1 MKKLKILLISL
12 VGLIVVLSL
21 AAVIAIKVFLPE
33 DKIKS
38 YITDYAKN
46 NLNREVTFD
55 KLSFKLIG
63 IDLKNFKM
71 SEKSTLSDGTFI
83 KADDFI
89 VKISP
94 LPLLKK
100 NIKISRILLDSIDI
114 NITKDE
120 NGLFNFDDIIKSFQ
134 TEEPQDEQKQEQ
146 VSDTKSSSGSF
157 DLSIHHFDIK
167 NANIIYIDKISN
179 LEASIKNFNLK
190 AKDFSLTDVFGCET
204 SFDLAVKQNK
214 LDISLP
220 LRAKFKT
227 NLNNFDMDKLYLDVE
242 TFETNFNNAT
252 ISLQGKIES
261 LNVPKIDCN
270 LILKNIDEQTFKDF
284 IEPKTKFKA
293 DEITFKTKSVVNISS
308 MNATIES
315 LSLVLPNSTADLEG
329 TIDWGKQDIEY
340 NLKLVIDLLIDNF
353 AKVVPEYNLAGRIKT
368 NLEAT
373 QNFCEGTFALE
384 NISSDSSFGKVSNL
398 NADLY
403 LKAENKTPLYKANLS
418 ALDIDSL
425 AFNIKQLSLKYNGAD
440 FSLVGELTKQ
450 LRSALTLN
458 LKSKNI
464 TNNTFKNFYK
474 CPVKFI
480 VPTLDIDTILSF
492 NLITKAA
499 DITKLNI
506 RIPDSSANVTGLL
519 NWKKQNN
526 FIYNLSLNL
535 NLLLDNIAKNFPE
548 YKMKGKIVSD
558 AKVSNN
564 DFSGNLICSN
574 VAFEY
579 LPLATISKL
588 NIDATA
594 KSKKNIVI
602 KTINGIF
609 NEGKFEGDGSLI
621 NKDIKFNFNM
631 DKLKIAESSQNSK
644 QQPKKEEKKSS
655 SSSQDFNYNIYTD
668 ISINDINTPY
678 LVTKKATLKTA
689 LKTVTS
695 TCKKANGTFV
705 FNMDAGTISNV
716 NKLTD
721 NKMANTFL
729 SLFNVVN
736 NNRTKETKGNSKNDI
751 SFQNIICDVLLTDG
765 LIKTN
770 DVSIKIPTAK
780 IIAKGTIDL
789 KTEAL
794 KLAVTAGD
802 YTGMKIEGTM
812 SNPKISYDVAAAVAT
827 ALGDKSVGDALKSLF
842 KMDNK
847 KNSSKQEAKQE
858 TVQENAQP
866 ATRENTQQET
876 VTQQE
881 TTEPIKQET
890 SAAQEEQKQEAVQ
903 ETKQEPVQE
912 VKQETTTVQ
921 EEPKQETVQEPQ
933 QEEVKQEI
941 VQQEPKQEMQQE
953 TKQEEP
959 KSEETNDNN

>member
-12 VGLIVVLSL
+12 AGLIVVLSL

-46 NLNREVTFD
+46 NFNREVTFD

-71 SEKSTLSDGTFI
+71 SEKSTLNDGIFI

-167 NANIIYIDKISN
+167 NANIIYIDKTSN
-179 LEASIKNFNLK
+179 LEASVKNFNLK
-190 AKDFSLTDVFGCET
+190 TKDFSLVDMFGCET

-220 LRAKFKT
+220 LRANFKT

-315 LSLVLPNSTADLEG
+315 LSLVLPNSTADLVG
-329 TIDWGKQDIEY
+329 TIDWGKQDVEY
-340 NLKLVIDLLIDNF
+340 NLKLNLDLLIDNF
-353 AKVVPEYNLAGRIKT
+353 AKLVPEYNLAGRIKT

-384 NISSDSSFGKVSNL
+384 NISSDSNFGKISNL
-398 NADLY
+398 NADFY

-425 AFNIKQLSLKYNGAD
+425 AFNIKQISMKYNDAD
-440 FSLVGELTKQ
+440 ISLIGELTKQ
-450 LRSALTLN
+450 LRSAFTLN

-548 YKMKGKIVSD
+548 YKMKGKIVSA

-564 DFSGNLICSN
+564 DFSGNLTCSN
-574 VAFEY
+574 VSFEY

-631 DKLKIAESSQNSK
+631 DKLKIAESSQSSE

-655 SSSQDFNYNIYTD
+655 SSTQDFNYNIYTD

-847 KNSSKQEAKQE
+847 KESSKQEVKQE
-858 TVQENAQP
+858 PAQENTQP
-866 ATRENTQQET
+866 ATQEKTQQET

-881 TTEPIKQET
+881 TTESVK
-890 SAAQEEQKQEAVQ
+890 QEEQKQE
-903 ETKQEPVQE
+903 E

-921 EEPKQETVQEPQ
+921 EEPKQETVQETK
-933 QEEVKQEI
+933 QEPVQEVKQEESKEEEKNTQET
-941 VQQEPKQEMQQE
+941 VQQEPKQETQQE
-953 TKQEEP
+953 TKLEEP
-959 KSEETNDNN
+959 KSEETSDNN

>member
-12 VGLIVVLSL
+12 AGLIVVLSL

-46 NLNREVTFD
+46 NFNREVTFD

-71 SEKSTLSDGTFI
+71 SEKSTLNDGIFI

-167 NANIIYIDKISN
+167 NANIIYIDKTSN

-190 AKDFSLTDVFGCET
+190 TKDFSLVDMFGCET

-220 LRAKFKT
+220 LRANFKT

-315 LSLVLPNSTADLEG
+315 LSLVLPNSTADLVG
-329 TIDWGKQDIEY
+329 TIDWGKQDVEY
-340 NLKLVIDLLIDNF
+340 NLKLNLDLLIDNF
-353 AKVVPEYNLAGRIKT
+353 AKLVPEYNLAGRIKT

-384 NISSDSSFGKVSNL
+384 NISSDSNFGKISNL
-398 NADLY
+398 NADFY

-425 AFNIKQLSLKYNGAD
+425 AFNIKQISMKYNDAD
-440 FSLVGELTKQ
+440 ISLIGELTKQ
-450 LRSALTLN
+450 LRSAFTLN

-564 DFSGNLICSN
+564 DFSGNLTCSN

-579 LPLATISKL
+579 LPLAAISKL

-631 DKLKIAESSQNSK
+631 DKLKIAESSQSSK

-695 TCKKANGTFV
+695 TCKKANGTFA

-847 KNSSKQEAKQE
+847 KESSKQEVKQE
-858 TVQENAQP
+858 PAQENTQP
-866 ATRENTQQET
+866 ATQENTQQET

-881 TTEPIKQET
+881 TTESVK
-890 SAAQEEQKQEAVQ
+890 QEEQKQE
-903 ETKQEPVQE
+903 E
-912 VKQETTTVQ
+912 VKQETTAVQ
-921 EEPKQETVQEPQ
+921 EEPKQETVQEIK
-933 QEEVKQEI
+933 QEPVQEVKAEEPKEEEKNTQET
-941 VQQEPKQEMQQE
+941 VQQEPKQEIQQE
-953 TKQEEP
+953 TKLEEP
-959 KSEETNDNN
+959 KSEETSDNNQ

>member
-12 VGLIVVLSL
+12 AGLIVVLSL

-46 NLNREVTFD
+46 NFNREVTFD

-71 SEKSTLSDGTFI
+71 SEKSTLNDGIFI

-167 NANIIYIDKISN
+167 NANIIYIDKTSN

-190 AKDFSLTDVFGCET
+190 TKDFSLVDMFGCET

-220 LRAKFKT
+220 LRANFKT

-315 LSLVLPNSTADLEG
+315 LSLVLPNSTADLVG
-329 TIDWGKQDIEY
+329 TIDWGKQDVEY
-340 NLKLVIDLLIDNF
+340 NLKLNLDLLIDNF
-353 AKVVPEYNLAGRIKT
+353 AKLVPEYNLAGRIKT

-384 NISSDSSFGKVSNL
+384 NISSDSNFGKISNL
-398 NADLY
+398 NADFY

-425 AFNIKQLSLKYNGAD
+425 AFNIKQISMKYNDAD
-440 FSLVGELTKQ
+440 ISLIGELTKQ
-450 LRSALTLN
+450 LRSAFTLN

-564 DFSGNLICSN
+564 DFSGNLTCSN

-579 LPLATISKL
+579 LPLAAISKL

-847 KNSSKQEAKQE
+847 KESSKQEVKQE
-858 TVQENAQP
+858 PAQENTQL
-866 ATRENTQQET
+866 ATQEKTQQET

-881 TTEPIKQET
+881 TTESVK
-890 SAAQEEQKQEAVQ
+890 QEEQKQE
-903 ETKQEPVQE
+903 E

-921 EEPKQETVQEPQ
+921 EEPKQETVQETK
-933 QEEVKQEI
+933 QEPVQEVKQEESKEEEKNTQET
-941 VQQEPKQEMQQE
+941 VQQEPKQETQQE

-959 KSEETNDNN
+959 KSEETSDNN

>member
-12 VGLIVVLSL
+12 AGLIVVLSL

-71 SEKSTLSDGTFI
+71 SEKSTLNDGIFI

-167 NANIIYIDKISN
+167 NANIIYIDKTSN

-190 AKDFSLTDVFGCET
+190 TKDFSLVDMFGCET

-214 LDISLP
+214 LNISLP
-220 LRAKFKT
+220 LRANFKT

-284 IEPKTKFKA
+284 IEPKTKFKS

-315 LSLVLPNSTADLEG
+315 LSLVLPNSTADLVG
-329 TIDWGKQDIEY
+329 TIDWGKQDVEY
-340 NLKLVIDLLIDNF
+340 NLKLNLDLLIDNF
-353 AKVVPEYNLAGRIKT
+353 AKLVPEYNLAGRIKT

-384 NISSDSSFGKVSNL
+384 NISSDSNFGKISNL
-398 NADLY
+398 NADFY

-425 AFNIKQLSLKYNGAD
+425 AFNIKQISMKYNDAD
-440 FSLVGELTKQ
+440 ISLIGELTKQ
-450 LRSALTLN
+450 LRSAFTLN

-506 RIPDSSANVTGLL
+506 RIPDSSANITGLL

-564 DFSGNLICSN
+564 DFSGNLTCSN

-579 LPLATISKL
+579 LPLAAISKL

-631 DKLKIAESSQNSK
+631 DKLKIAESSQSSE

-655 SSSQDFNYNIYTD
+655 SSTQDFNYNIYTD

-847 KNSSKQEAKQE
+847 KESSKQEVKQE
-858 TVQENAQP
+858 PAQENTQP
-866 ATRENTQQET
+866 ATQEKTQQET

-881 TTEPIKQET
+881 TTESVK
-890 SAAQEEQKQEAVQ
+890 QEEQKQE
-903 ETKQEPVQE
+903 E

-921 EEPKQETVQEPQ
+921 EEPKQETVQETK
-933 QEEVKQEI
+933 QEPVQEVKQEESKEEEKNTQET
-941 VQQEPKQEMQQE
+941 VQQEPKQETQQE
-953 TKQEEP
+953 TKLEEP
-959 KSEETNDNN
+959 KSEETSDNN

>member
-12 VGLIVVLSL
+12 VGLVVVLSI
-21 AAVIAIKVFLPE
+21 AAVIAVKVFLPE

-38 YITDYAKN
+38 YIVDYAKN

-55 KLSFKLIG
+55 KLSFKIIG

-71 SEKSTLSDGTFI
+71 SERSTLNDGTFI

-94 LPLLKK
+94 WPLLAKK
-100 NIKISRILLDSIDI
+100 VQVSRILLDSIDI
-114 NITKDE
+114 NIIKDE

-134 TEEPQDEQKQEQ
+134 SEETQQETKQEQ
-146 VSDTKSSSGSF
+146 VENKDSSSSF
-157 DLSIHHFDIK
+157 DVKIHHFDIK
-167 NANIIYIDKISN
+167 NANIVYIDKTSN

-190 AKDFSLTDVFGCET
+190 TKDFSLTDMFGCET

-220 LRAKFKT
+220 LSAKFKT
-227 NLNNFDMDKLYLDVE
+227 NLNNFDMDKLFLDVE

-252 ISLQGKIES
+252 ISLQGKIE
-261 LNVPKIDCN
+261 NINAPDIDCN
-270 LILKNIDEQTFKDF
+270 LILKNIDDQTFKDF
-284 IEPKTKFKA
+284 FESKAKFKA
-293 DEITFKTKSVVNISS
+293 DEIIFKTKSVIDING
-308 MNATIES
+308 MKANIES
-315 LSLVLPNSTADLEG
+315 LSLVLPNSTADASG
-329 TIDWGKQDIEY
+329 TINWGKEDIEY
-340 NLKLVIDLLIDNF
+340 NVKLNIDLLVDNF
-353 AKVVPEYNLAGRIKT
+353 AKLITEYNLTGRLKT
-368 NLEAT
+368 NVEAT
-373 QNFCEGTFALE
+373 QNFCEGTFAFE
-384 NISSDSSFGKVSNL
+384 NISSKSEFGNISNL
-398 NADLY
+398 NADCY
-403 LKAENKTPLYKANLS
+403 LKAEHSAPLYKADFSTLGIDFLS
-418 ALDIDSL
+418 
-425 AFNIKQLSLKYNGAD
+425 FNINNLSLKYNDAE
-440 FSLVGELTKQ
+440 FSLVGELAKQ

-464 TNNTFKNFYK
+464 TNKTFKNFFE

-492 NLITKAA
+492 NLNTKAA

-506 RIPDSSANVTGLL
+506 KIPDSSADVTGSL
-519 NWKKQNN
+519 NWKRQNN
-526 FIYNLSLNL
+526 FVYNLAINL
-535 NLLLDNIAKNFPE
+535 KLLLDNIAKNFPE

-564 DFSGNLICSN
+564 DLSGNLTCSN

-579 LPLATISKL
+579 LPLASVSKL
-588 NIDATA
+588 NIEATA

-609 NEGKFEGDGSLI
+609 NEGNFEGNGSLI

-631 DKLKIAESSQNSK
+631 DKLKIAESSQSSK
-644 QQPKKEEKKSS
+644 QEPKKEEKKS

-678 LVTKKATLKTA
+678 LVSKKASLKTA

-695 TCKKANGTFV
+695 TCKNTNGTFALTI
-705 FNMDAGTISNV
+705 DAGTISNV

-729 SLFNVVN
+729 SLFNIVN

-751 SFQNIICDVLLTDG
+751 SFQNIICDVLFTDG
-765 LIKTN
+765 VIKTN

-780 IIAKGTIDL
+780 IIAKGTIDM

-794 KLAVTAGD
+794 NLAVTAGD
-802 YTGMKIEGTM
+802 YTGMKIKGTM
-812 SNPKISYDVAAAVAT
+812 SDPKISYDVAAAAAT
-827 ALGDKSVGDALKSLF
+827 LLGDNNVTNSIMGLFGKS
-842 KMDNK
+842 NK
-847 KNSSKQEAKQE
+847 KDEKKKQDTTQE
-858 TVQENAQP
+858 T
-866 ATRENTQQET
+866 
-876 VTQQE
+876 
-881 TTEPIKQET
+881 KQET
-890 SAAQEEQKQEAVQ
+890 SSAQETKQEEVKQESAQETTATSETKQEETVQQEVKQEEQKQE
-903 ETKQEPVQE
+903 
-912 VKQETTTVQ
+912 TV
-921 EEPKQETVQEPQ
+921 
-933 QEEVKQEI
+933 
-941 VQQEPKQEMQQE
+941 QE

-959 KSEETNDNN
+959 AQQEVKQEEVKQEETKSEEPKAEGTS

>member
-21 AAVIAIKVFLPE
+21 AVVIAIKVFLPE

-55 KLSFKLIG
+55 KLSIKFIG

-71 SEKSTLSDGTFI
+71 SERSTLNDGTFI

-94 LPLLKK
+94 WPLLTKK
-100 NIKISRILLDSIDI
+100 VQVSRILLDSIDI

-134 TEEPQDEQKQEQ
+134 SEESSQETKQEQ
-146 VSDTKSSSGSF
+146 VSDNKDSSGL
-157 DLSIHHFDIK
+157 DVRIHHFDIK
-167 NANIIYIDKISN
+167 NANIIYIDKTSN

-190 AKDFSLTDVFGCET
+190 TKNFSLTDIFGCET

-227 NLNNFDMDKLYLDVE
+227 NLNNFDMDKLFLDVE
-242 TFETNFNNAT
+242 TFETNLNNAT
-252 ISLQGKIES
+252 ISLQGKIEN
-261 LNVPKIDCN
+261 LNAPQIDCN

-284 IEPKTKFKA
+284 FNSETKFKA

-315 LSLVLPNSTADLEG
+315 LSLVLPNSTADMSG
-329 TIDWGKQDIEY
+329 TVNWGKQDIEY
-340 NLKLVIDLLIDNF
+340 DVKLVIDLLLDNF
-353 AKVVPEYNLAGRIKT
+353 AKAIPEYNLTGRFKT
-368 NLEAT
+368 DLEAT
-373 QNFCEGTFALE
+373 QKFCEGTFVLE
-384 NISSDSSFGKVSNL
+384 NVSSDSKYGKVSNL
-398 NADLY
+398 NTNIY
-403 LKAENKTPLYKANLS
+403 LKAENSSPLYKANFS
-418 ALDIDSL
+418 TLDIESL
-425 AFNIKQLSLKYNGAD
+425 AFNIKQLSLKYNDAEI
-440 FSLVGELTKQ
+440 SLVGELTKQ

-464 TNNTFKNFYK
+464 THNTFKSFYK

-480 VPTLDIDTILSF
+480 LPTLDIDAISSF
-492 NLITKAA
+492 NLVTKAA

-506 RIPDSSANVTGLL
+506 KIPDSYANVTGLI
-519 NWKKQNN
+519 NWKKS
-526 FIYNLSLNL
+526 FVYNLSLNL

-564 DFSGNLICSN
+564 DLSGNLTCSN

-579 LPLATISKL
+579 LPLASVSKL
-588 NIDATA
+588 NIEATA

-609 NEGKFEGDGSLI
+609 NEGNFEGNGSLI

-631 DKLKIAESSQNSK
+631 DKLKIAESSQSSK
-644 QQPKKEEKKSS
+644 QEPKKEEKKS

-678 LVTKKATLKTA
+678 LVSKKAALKTA

-695 TCKKANGTFV
+695 TCNKTNGTFALTI
-705 FNMDAGTISNV
+705 DAGTISNV

-729 SLFNVVN
+729 SLFNIVN

-751 SFQNIICDVLLTDG
+751 SFQNIICDVLFTDG

-780 IIAKGTIDL
+780 IIASGTINM
-789 KTEAL
+789 KNEAL
-794 KLAVTAGD
+794 KLSVTAGD
-802 YTGMKIEGTM
+802 YTAMKIGGTM
-812 SNPKISYDVAAAVAT
+812 SDPKISYDVAAAAAT
-827 ALGDKSVGDALKSLF
+827 LLGDNNITNSIMGLFGKS
-842 KMDNK
+842 NK
-847 KNSSKQEAKQE
+847 KEEKKKQDTTQETKQEEAK
-858 TVQENAQP
+858 
-866 ATRENTQQET
+866 
-876 VTQQE
+876 
-881 TTEPIKQET
+881 
-890 SAAQEEQKQEAVQ
+890 QEEQKQE
-903 ETKQEPVQE
+903 E
-912 VKQETTTVQ
+912 VKQENIQ
-921 EEPKQETVQEPQ
+921 QETKTETV
-933 QEEVKQEI
+933 
-941 VQQEPKQEMQQE
+941 QE

-959 KSEETNDNN
+959 VQEESKQEEVKQEEVKQETAQQEPQTAAQEEIKQEEQKQEEVKAEETKQEEVKQEETKTEETTDNN

>member
-1 MKKLKILLISL
+1 MKKLKILLFSL
-12 VGLIVVLSL
+12 AGLIVVLSV

-55 KLSFKLIG
+55 KLSIKFIG

-71 SEKSTLSDGTFI
+71 SERSTLKDGTFI

-89 VKISP
+89 VKVSP

-134 TEEPQDEQKQEQ
+134 SEQPQQEQKKEQ
-146 VSDTKSSSGSF
+146 VSDTKSSSSSF
-157 DLSIHHFDIK
+157 DLNIHRFDIK
-167 NANIIYIDKISN
+167 NANIIYIDKTSN

-190 AKDFSLTDVFGCET
+190 TKDFSLTDMFGCET

-220 LRAKFKT
+220 LRANFKT
-227 NLNNFDMDKLYLDVE
+227 NLNNFDMDKMYLDVE

-252 ISLQGKIES
+252 ISLQGKIE
-261 LNVPKIDCN
+261 NINAPKIDCN

-284 IEPKTKFKA
+284 FDCKTKFKA
-293 DEITFKTKSVVNISS
+293 DEITFKTKSTVNISS
-308 MNATIES
+308 MNADIES
-315 LSLVLPNSTADLEG
+315 LSLMLPNSTADLVG
-329 TIDWGKQDIEY
+329 TIDWGKQDVEY
-340 NLKLVIDLLIDNF
+340 NLKLNLDLLIDNF
-353 AKVVPEYNLAGRIKT
+353 AKLVPEYNLTGRLKT
-368 NLEAT
+368 NVEAT
-373 QNFCEGTFALE
+373 QNFCEGTFAFE

-403 LKAENKTPLYKANLS
+403 LKAENSLPLHKADFSTLG
-418 ALDIDSL
+418 IDSL
-425 AFNIKQLSLKYNGAD
+425 AFNIKQLSLKYNDAD
-440 FSLVGELTKQ
+440 ISLTGELTKQ

-492 NLITKAA
+492 NLNSKAA

-564 DFSGNLICSN
+564 DFSGNLTCSN

-579 LPLATISKL
+579 LPLAAISKL

-609 NEGKFEGDGSLI
+609 NEGKFEGNGSLI

-631 DKLKIAESSQNSK
+631 DKLKISESSQSSK

-655 SSSQDFNYNIYTD
+655 SSSQDFNYNVYTD

-678 LVTKKATLKTA
+678 LVTKKAALKTA
-689 LKTVTS
+689 LTSVTS
-695 TCKKANGTFV
+695 TCNKANGTFV

-780 IIAKGTIDL
+780 IIAKGTINL
-789 KTEAL
+789 KNEAL
-794 KLAVTAGD
+794 KLAVTAGN

-847 KNSSKQEAKQE
+847 KESSKKESNQEVKQE
-858 TVQENAQP
+858 TAQENTQP
-866 ATRENTQQET
+866 ATQEEPKQET

-881 TTEPIKQET
+881 TTEPVKQET
-890 SAAQEEQKQEAVQ
+890 TTVQEEQKQETVQ

-912 VKQETTTVQ
+912 VKQEEQNTQETVK
-921 EEPKQETVQEPQ
+921 EEPKQETVQETP
-933 QEEVKQEI
+933 
-941 VQQEPKQEMQQE
+941 QE

-959 KSEETNDNN
+959 KSEENSDNN

>member
-1 MKKLKILLISL
+1 MKKLKILLFSL
-12 VGLIVVLSL
+12 AGLIVVLSV

-55 KLSFKLIG
+55 KLSIKFIG

-71 SEKSTLSDGTFI
+71 SERSTLKDGTFI

-89 VKISP
+89 VKVSP
-94 LPLLKK
+94 FPLLKK

-134 TEEPQDEQKQEQ
+134 SEQPQQEQKKEQ
-146 VSDTKSSSGSF
+146 VSDTKSSSSSF
-157 DLSIHHFDIK
+157 DLNIHRFDIK
-167 NANIIYIDKISN
+167 NANIIYIDKTSN

-190 AKDFSLTDVFGCET
+190 TKDFSLTDMFGCET

-220 LRAKFKT
+220 LRANFKT
-227 NLNNFDMDKLYLDVE
+227 NLNNFDMDKMYLDVE

-252 ISLQGKIES
+252 ISLQGKIE
-261 LNVPKIDCN
+261 NINAPKIDCN

-284 IEPKTKFKA
+284 FDCKTKFKA
-293 DEITFKTKSVVNISS
+293 DEITFKTKSTVNISS
-308 MNATIES
+308 MNADIES
-315 LSLVLPNSTADLEG
+315 LSLMLPNSTADLVG
-329 TIDWGKQDIEY
+329 TIDWGKQDVEY
-340 NLKLVIDLLIDNF
+340 NLKLNLDLLIDNF
-353 AKVVPEYNLAGRIKT
+353 AKLVPEYNLTGRLKT
-368 NLEAT
+368 NVEAT
-373 QNFCEGTFALE
+373 QNFCEGTFAFE

-403 LKAENKTPLYKANLS
+403 LKAENSSPLYKADFSTLG
-418 ALDIDSL
+418 IDSL
-425 AFNIKQLSLKYNGAD
+425 AFNIKQLSLKYNDAD
-440 FSLVGELTKQ
+440 ISLTGELTKQ

-480 VPTLDIDTILSF
+480 VPALDIDTILSF
-492 NLITKAA
+492 NLNSKAA

-564 DFSGNLICSN
+564 DFSGNLTCSN

-579 LPLATISKL
+579 LPLAAISKL

-609 NEGKFEGDGSLI
+609 NEGKFEGNGSLI

-631 DKLKIAESSQNSK
+631 DKLKISESSQSSK

-655 SSSQDFNYNIYTD
+655 SSSQDFNYNVYTD

-678 LVTKKATLKTA
+678 LVTKKAALKTA
-689 LKTVTS
+689 LTSVTS
-695 TCKKANGTFV
+695 TCNKANGTFV

-780 IIAKGTIDL
+780 IIAKGTINL
-789 KTEAL
+789 KNEAL
-794 KLAVTAGD
+794 KLAVTAGN

-847 KNSSKQEAKQE
+847 KESSKKESNQEVKQE
-858 TVQENAQP
+858 TAQENTQP
-866 ATRENTQQET
+866 ATQEEPKQET

-881 TTEPIKQET
+881 TTEPVKQET
-890 SAAQEEQKQEAVQ
+890 TTVQEEQKQETVQ

-912 VKQETTTVQ
+912 VKQEEQNTQETVK
-921 EEPKQETVQEPQ
+921 EEPKQETVQETP
-933 QEEVKQEI
+933 
-941 VQQEPKQEMQQE
+941 QE

-959 KSEETNDNN
+959 KSEENSDNN

>member
-1 MKKLKILLISL
+1 MKKLKILLFSL
-12 VGLIVVLSL
+12 AGLIVVLSV

-55 KLSFKLIG
+55 KLSIKFIG

-71 SEKSTLSDGTFI
+71 SEKSTLNDGTFI

-89 VKISP
+89 VKVSP

-134 TEEPQDEQKQEQ
+134 SEQPQQEQKKEQ
-146 VSDTKSSSGSF
+146 VSDTKSSSSSF
-157 DLSIHHFDIK
+157 DLNIHRFDIK
-167 NANIIYIDKISN
+167 NANIIYIDKTSN

-190 AKDFSLTDVFGCET
+190 TKDFSLTDMFGCET

-220 LRAKFKT
+220 LRANFKT
-227 NLNNFDMDKLYLDVE
+227 NLNNFDMDKMYLDVE

-252 ISLQGKIES
+252 ISLQGKIE
-261 LNVPKIDCN
+261 NINAPKIDCN

-284 IEPKTKFKA
+284 FDCKTKFKA
-293 DEITFKTKSVVNISS
+293 DEITFKTKSAVNISS
-308 MNATIES
+308 MNADIES
-315 LSLVLPNSTADLEG
+315 LSLVLPNSTADLVG
-329 TIDWGKQDIEY
+329 TIDWGKQDVEY
-340 NLKLVIDLLIDNF
+340 NLKLNLDLLIDNF
-353 AKVVPEYNLAGRIKT
+353 AKLVPEYNLTGRLKT
-368 NLEAT
+368 NVEAT
-373 QNFCEGTFALE
+373 QNFCEGTFAFE

-403 LKAENKTPLYKANLS
+403 LKAENSSPLYKADFSTLG
-418 ALDIDSL
+418 IDSL
-425 AFNIKQLSLKYNGAD
+425 AFNIKQLSLKYNDAD
-440 FSLVGELTKQ
+440 ISLTGELTKQ

-492 NLITKAA
+492 NLNSKAA

-564 DFSGNLICSN
+564 DFSGNLTCSN

-579 LPLATISKL
+579 LPLAAISKL

-609 NEGKFEGDGSLI
+609 NEGKFEGNGSLI

-631 DKLKIAESSQNSK
+631 DKLKIAESSQSSK

-678 LVTKKATLKTA
+678 LVTKKAALKTA
-689 LKTVTS
+689 LTSVTS
-695 TCKKANGTFV
+695 TCNKANGTFV

-780 IIAKGTIDL
+780 IIAKGTINL
-789 KTEAL
+789 KNEAL

-847 KNSSKQEAKQE
+847 KESSKKESNQEVKQE
-858 TVQENAQP
+858 TAQENTQP
-866 ATRENTQQET
+866 ATQEEPKQET

-881 TTEPIKQET
+881 TTEPVKQET
-890 SAAQEEQKQEAVQ
+890 STVQEEQKQETVQ

-912 VKQETTTVQ
+912 VKQEEQNTQETVK
-921 EEPKQETVQEPQ
+921 EEPKQETVQETP
-933 QEEVKQEI
+933 
-941 VQQEPKQEMQQE
+941 QE
-953 TKQEEP
+953 TKQEES
-959 KSEETNDNN
+959 KSEEPNAEGTTEGE

>member
-12 VGLIVVLSL
+12 AGLIVVLSL

-71 SEKSTLSDGTFI
+71 SEKSTLNDGIFI

-167 NANIIYIDKISN
+167 NANIIYIDKTSN
-179 LEASIKNFNLK
+179 LEASVKNFNLK
-190 AKDFSLTDVFGCET
+190 TKDFSLVDMFGCET

-220 LRAKFKT
+220 LRANFKT

-315 LSLVLPNSTADLEG
+315 LSLVLPNSTADLVG
-329 TIDWGKQDIEY
+329 TIDWGKQDVEY
-340 NLKLVIDLLIDNF
+340 NLKLNLDLLIDNF
-353 AKVVPEYNLAGRIKT
+353 AKLVPEYNLAGRIKT

-384 NISSDSSFGKVSNL
+384 NISSDSNFGKISNL
-398 NADLY
+398 NADFY

-425 AFNIKQLSLKYNGAD
+425 AFNIKQISMKYNDAD
-440 FSLVGELTKQ
+440 ISLIGELTKQ
-450 LRSALTLN
+450 LRSAFTLN

-480 VPTLDIDTILSF
+480 VPTLDIYTILSF

-564 DFSGNLICSN
+564 DFSGNLTCSN

-579 LPLATISKL
+579 LPLAAISKL

-631 DKLKIAESSQNSK
+631 DKLKIAESSQSSK

-655 SSSQDFNYNIYTD
+655 ASTQDFNYNIYTD

-695 TCKKANGTFV
+695 TCKKANGTFA

-847 KNSSKQEAKQE
+847 KESSKQEVKQE
-858 TVQENAQP
+858 PAQENTQP
-866 ATRENTQQET
+866 ATQEKTQQET

-881 TTEPIKQET
+881 TTESVK
-890 SAAQEEQKQEAVQ
+890 QEEQKQE
-903 ETKQEPVQE
+903 E

-921 EEPKQETVQEPQ
+921 EEPKQETVQETK
-933 QEEVKQEI
+933 QEPVQEVKQEESKEEEKNTQET
-941 VQQEPKQEMQQE
+941 VQQEPKQEIQQE
-953 TKQEEP
+953 TKLEEP
-959 KSEETNDNN
+959 KSEETSDNN

>member
-1 MKKLKILLISL
+1 MKKLKILLFSL
-12 VGLIVVLSL
+12 AGLIVVLSI

-55 KLSFKLIG
+55 KLSIKFIG

-71 SEKSTLSDGTFI
+71 SEKSTLNDGTFI

-89 VKISP
+89 VKVSP

-134 TEEPQDEQKQEQ
+134 SEQPQQEQKKEQ
-146 VSDTKSSSGSF
+146 VSDTKSSSSSF
-157 DLSIHHFDIK
+157 DLNIHRFDIK
-167 NANIIYIDKISN
+167 NANIIYIDKTSN

-190 AKDFSLTDVFGCET
+190 TKDFSLTDMFGCET

-220 LRAKFKT
+220 LRANFKT
-227 NLNNFDMDKLYLDVE
+227 NLNNFDMDKMYLDVE

-252 ISLQGKIES
+252 ISLQGKIE
-261 LNVPKIDCN
+261 NINAPKIDCN

-284 IEPKTKFKA
+284 FDCKTKFKA
-293 DEITFKTKSVVNISS
+293 DEITFKTKSSVNISS
-308 MNATIES
+308 MNADIES
-315 LSLVLPNSTADLEG
+315 LSLVLPNSTADLVG
-329 TIDWGKQDIEY
+329 TIDWGKQDVEY
-340 NLKLVIDLLIDNF
+340 NLKLNLDLLIDNF
-353 AKVVPEYNLAGRIKT
+353 AKLVPEYNLTGRLKT

-373 QNFCEGTFALE
+373 QNFCEGTFAFE

-403 LKAENKTPLYKANLS
+403 LKAENGSPLYKADFSTLG
-418 ALDIDSL
+418 IDSL
-425 AFNIKQLSLKYNGAD
+425 AFNIKQLSLKYNDAD
-440 FSLVGELTKQ
+440 ISLTGELTKQ

-492 NLITKAA
+492 NLNTKAA

-564 DFSGNLICSN
+564 DFSGNLTCSN

-579 LPLATISKL
+579 LPLAAISKF

-609 NEGKFEGDGSLI
+609 NEGKFEGNGSLI

-631 DKLKIAESSQNSK
+631 DKLKISESSQSSK

-655 SSSQDFNYNIYTD
+655 SSTQDFNYNIYTD

-678 LVTKKATLKTA
+678 LVTKKAALKTA
-689 LKTVTS
+689 LTSVTS
-695 TCKKANGTFV
+695 TCNKANGTFV

-780 IIAKGTIDL
+780 IIAKGTINL
-789 KTEAL
+789 KNEAL

-847 KNSSKQEAKQE
+847 KESSKKESNQEVKQE
-858 TVQENAQP
+858 TAQENTQP
-866 ATRENTQQET
+866 ATQEEPKQET

-881 TTEPIKQET
+881 TTEPVKQET
-890 SAAQEEQKQEAVQ
+890 STVQEEQKQETVQ

-912 VKQETTTVQ
+912 VKQEETNTQETVK
-921 EEPKQETVQEPQ
+921 EEPKQETVQETP
-933 QEEVKQEI
+933 
-941 VQQEPKQEMQQE
+941 QE

-959 KSEETNDNN
+959 KSEEPNAEGTTEGE

>member
-12 VGLIVVLSL
+12 AGLIVVLSL

-71 SEKSTLSDGTFI
+71 SEKSTLNDGIFI

-167 NANIIYIDKISN
+167 NANIIYIDKTSN
-179 LEASIKNFNLK
+179 LEASVKNFNLK
-190 AKDFSLTDVFGCET
+190 TKDFSLVDMFGCET

-220 LRAKFKT
+220 LRANFKT

-315 LSLVLPNSTADLEG
+315 LSLVLPNSTADLVG
-329 TIDWGKQDIEY
+329 TIDWGKQDVEY
-340 NLKLVIDLLIDNF
+340 NLKLNLDLLIDNF
-353 AKVVPEYNLAGRIKT
+353 AKLVPEYNLAGRIKT

-384 NISSDSSFGKVSNL
+384 NISSDSNFGKISNL
-398 NADLY
+398 NADFY

-425 AFNIKQLSLKYNGAD
+425 AFNIKQISMKYNDAD
-440 FSLVGELTKQ
+440 ISLIGELTKQ
-450 LRSALTLN
+450 LRSAFTLN

-480 VPTLDIDTILSF
+480 VPTLDIYTILSF

-564 DFSGNLICSN
+564 DFSGNLTCSN

-579 LPLATISKL
+579 LPLAAISKL

-847 KNSSKQEAKQE
+847 KESSKQEVKQE
-858 TVQENAQP
+858 PAQENTQP
-866 ATRENTQQET
+866 ATQEKTQQET

-881 TTEPIKQET
+881 TTESVK
-890 SAAQEEQKQEAVQ
+890 QEEQKQE
-903 ETKQEPVQE
+903 E

-921 EEPKQETVQEPQ
+921 EEPKQETVQETK
-933 QEEVKQEI
+933 QEPVQEVKQEESKEEEKNTQET
-941 VQQEPKQEMQQE
+941 VQQEPKQETQQE

-959 KSEETNDNN
+959 KSEETSDNN

>member
-12 VGLIVVLSL
+12 AGLIVVLSL

-46 NLNREVTFD
+46 NFNREVTFD

-71 SEKSTLSDGTFI
+71 SEKSTLNDGIFI

-167 NANIIYIDKISN
+167 NANIIYIDKTSN

-190 AKDFSLTDVFGCET
+190 TKDFSLVDMFGCET

-220 LRAKFKT
+220 LRANFKT

-315 LSLVLPNSTADLEG
+315 LSLVLPNSTADLVG
-329 TIDWGKQDIEY
+329 TIDWGKQDVEY
-340 NLKLVIDLLIDNF
+340 NLKLNLDLLIDNF
-353 AKVVPEYNLAGRIKT
+353 AKLVPEYNLAGRIKT

-384 NISSDSSFGKVSNL
+384 NISSDSNFGKISNL
-398 NADLY
+398 NADFY

-425 AFNIKQLSLKYNGAD
+425 AFNIKQISMKYNDAD
-440 FSLVGELTKQ
+440 ISLIGELTKQ
-450 LRSALTLN
+450 LRSAFTLN

-564 DFSGNLICSN
+564 DFSGNLTCSN

-579 LPLATISKL
+579 LPLAAISKL

-847 KNSSKQEAKQE
+847 KESSKQEVKQE
-858 TVQENAQP
+858 PAQENTQL
-866 ATRENTQQET
+866 ATQEKTQQET

-881 TTEPIKQET
+881 TTESVK
-890 SAAQEEQKQEAVQ
+890 QEEQKQEAVKQETTTVQEEPKQEPVQ

-912 VKQETTTVQ
+912 VKQEESK
-921 EEPKQETVQEPQ
+921 EEEKNTQET
-933 QEEVKQEI
+933 
-941 VQQEPKQEMQQE
+941 VQQEPKQETQQE

-959 KSEETNDNN
+959 KSEETSDNN

>member
-1 MKKLKILLISL
+1 MKKLKILLFSL
-12 VGLIVVLSL
+12 AGLIVVLSV

-55 KLSFKLIG
+55 KLSIKFIG

-71 SEKSTLSDGTFI
+71 SERSTLKDGTFI

-89 VKISP
+89 VKVSP

-134 TEEPQDEQKQEQ
+134 SEQPQQEQKKEQ
-146 VSDTKSSSGSF
+146 VSDTKSSSSSF
-157 DLSIHHFDIK
+157 DLNIHRFDIK
-167 NANIIYIDKISN
+167 NANIIYIDKTSN

-190 AKDFSLTDVFGCET
+190 TKDFSLTDMFGCET

-220 LRAKFKT
+220 LRANFKT
-227 NLNNFDMDKLYLDVE
+227 NLNNFDMDKMYLDVE

-252 ISLQGKIES
+252 ISLQGKIE
-261 LNVPKIDCN
+261 NINAPKIDCN

-284 IEPKTKFKA
+284 FDCKTKFKA
-293 DEITFKTKSVVNISS
+293 DEITFKTKSTVNISS
-308 MNATIES
+308 MNADIES
-315 LSLVLPNSTADLEG
+315 LSLMLPNSTADLVG
-329 TIDWGKQDIEY
+329 TIDWGKQDVEY
-340 NLKLVIDLLIDNF
+340 NLKLNLDLLIDNF
-353 AKVVPEYNLAGRIKT
+353 AKLVPEYNLTGRLKT
-368 NLEAT
+368 NVEAT
-373 QNFCEGTFALE
+373 QNFCEGTFAFE

-403 LKAENKTPLYKANLS
+403 LKAENSLPLHKADFSTLG
-418 ALDIDSL
+418 IDSL
-425 AFNIKQLSLKYNGAD
+425 AFNIKQLSLKYNDAD
-440 FSLVGELTKQ
+440 ISLTGELTKQ

-480 VPTLDIDTILSF
+480 VPALDIDTILSF
-492 NLITKAA
+492 NLNSKAA

-564 DFSGNLICSN
+564 DFSGNLTCSN

-579 LPLATISKL
+579 LPLAAISKL

-609 NEGKFEGDGSLI
+609 NEGKFEGNGSLI

-631 DKLKIAESSQNSK
+631 DKLKISESSQSSK

-655 SSSQDFNYNIYTD
+655 SSSQDFNYNVYTD

-678 LVTKKATLKTA
+678 LVTKKAALKTA
-689 LKTVTS
+689 LTSVTS
-695 TCKKANGTFV
+695 TCNKANGTFV

-780 IIAKGTIDL
+780 IIAKGTINL
-789 KTEAL
+789 KNEAL
-794 KLAVTAGD
+794 KLAVTAGN

-847 KNSSKQEAKQE
+847 KESSKKESNQEVKQE
-858 TVQENAQP
+858 TAQENTQP
-866 ATRENTQQET
+866 ATQEEPKQET

-881 TTEPIKQET
+881 TTEPVKQET
-890 SAAQEEQKQEAVQ
+890 TTVQEEQKQETVQ

-912 VKQETTTVQ
+912 VKQEEQNTQETVK
-921 EEPKQETVQEPQ
+921 EEPKQETVQETP
-933 QEEVKQEI
+933 
-941 VQQEPKQEMQQE
+941 QE

-959 KSEETNDNN
+959 KSEENSDNN

>member
-12 VGLIVVLSL
+12 AGLIVVLSL

-71 SEKSTLSDGTFI
+71 SEKSTLNDGIFI

-167 NANIIYIDKISN
+167 NANIIYIDKTSN

-190 AKDFSLTDVFGCET
+190 TKDFSLVDMFGCET

-284 IEPKTKFKA
+284 IEPKTKFKS

-315 LSLVLPNSTADLEG
+315 LSLVLPNSTADLVG
-329 TIDWGKQDIEY
+329 TIDWGKQDVEY
-340 NLKLVIDLLIDNF
+340 NLKLNLDLLIDNF
-353 AKVVPEYNLAGRIKT
+353 AKLVPEYNLAGRIKT

-384 NISSDSSFGKVSNL
+384 NISSDSNFGKISNL
-398 NADLY
+398 NADFY

-425 AFNIKQLSLKYNGAD
+425 AFNIKQISMKYNDAD
-440 FSLVGELTKQ
+440 ISLIGELTKQ
-450 LRSALTLN
+450 LRSAFTLN

-506 RIPDSSANVTGLL
+506 RIPDSSANITGLL

-564 DFSGNLICSN
+564 DFSGNLTCSN

-579 LPLATISKL
+579 LPLAAISKL

-631 DKLKIAESSQNSK
+631 DKLKIAESSQSSE

-655 SSSQDFNYNIYTD
+655 SSTQDFNYNIYTD

-847 KNSSKQEAKQE
+847 KESSKQEVKQE
-858 TVQENAQP
+858 PAQENTQP
-866 ATRENTQQET
+866 ATQEKTQQET

-881 TTEPIKQET
+881 TTESVK
-890 SAAQEEQKQEAVQ
+890 QEEQKQE
-903 ETKQEPVQE
+903 E

-921 EEPKQETVQEPQ
+921 EEPKQETVQETK
-933 QEEVKQEI
+933 QEPVQEVKQEESKEEEKNTQET
-941 VQQEPKQEMQQE
+941 VQQEPKQETQQE
-953 TKQEEP
+953 TKLEEP
-959 KSEETNDNN
+959 KSEETSDNN